1 MQLLH
6 SIEGESPSQMQVG
19 AALSV
24 TKDTD
29 RVYKVWYSTQ
39 NDGAELTL
47 RSLYLTQT
55 SNEEPTKVWQA
66 DSNDSH
72 LTLISNNLSDTLL
85 VSSLGSE
92 IYVKGLKDA
101 STGL

>member
-1 MQLLH
+1 MR
-6 SIEGESPSQMQVG
+6 VG

-29 RVYKVWYSTQ
+29 KVFKVWYSTQ
-39 NDGAELTL
+39 NEGGELTL
-47 RSLYLTQT
+47 RSAFLTQT
-55 SNEEPTKVWQA
+55 SNEVSAKVWQVY
-66 DSNDSH
+66 SNDSY